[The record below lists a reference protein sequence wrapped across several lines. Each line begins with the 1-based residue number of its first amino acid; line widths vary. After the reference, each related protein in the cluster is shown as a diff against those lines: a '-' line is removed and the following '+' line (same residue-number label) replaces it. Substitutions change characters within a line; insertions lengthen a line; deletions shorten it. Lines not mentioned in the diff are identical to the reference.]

1 MKNKMENKG
10 LPEKHEEEMTTQ
22 EELVE
27 FIKNEEEKN
36 RHKIEKR
43 LCGITVVRC
52 LVFLAKKIDEIKSK
66 SCYDRKND

>member
-1 MKNKMENKG
+1 
-10 LPEKHEEEMTTQ
+10 MTTQ

-36 RHKIEKR
+36 RHKFDKIEKR

>member
-10 LPEKHEEEMTTQ
+10 SPEKHEEMTTQ

-27 FIKNEEEKN
+27 FIKNEEVKN
-36 RHKIEKR
+36 RYKFEKR
-43 LCGITVVRC
+43 LCGLTVARC

-66 SCYDRKND
+66 SYYDRKND